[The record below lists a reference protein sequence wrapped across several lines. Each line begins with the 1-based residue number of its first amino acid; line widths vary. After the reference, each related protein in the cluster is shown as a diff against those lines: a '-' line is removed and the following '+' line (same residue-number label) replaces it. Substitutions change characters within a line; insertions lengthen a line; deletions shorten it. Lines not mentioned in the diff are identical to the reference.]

1 MNTSPIMRKFRRYIY
16 IFPFISI
23 PIWMTF
29 PAAFNLY
36 WLVTAGVQ
44 LTVVSLFRTNWF
56 REFCGIPEYLP
67 GSKLE
72 RLNAKSSFKAHALA
86 AAKDTFG

>member
-1 MNTSPIMRKFRRYIY
+1 MNTSPIMRKFRKYIY
-16 IFPFISI
+16 LFPFISV

-56 REFCGIPEYLP
+56 RNFCGIPEYLP

-72 RLNAKSSFKAHALA
+72 RLNAKQSFKANAMKA
-86 AAKDTFG
+86 AQDSFG